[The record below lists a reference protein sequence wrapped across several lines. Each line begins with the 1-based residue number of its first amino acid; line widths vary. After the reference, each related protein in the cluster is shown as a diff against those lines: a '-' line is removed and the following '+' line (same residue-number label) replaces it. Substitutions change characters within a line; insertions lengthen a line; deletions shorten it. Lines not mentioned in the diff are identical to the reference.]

1 MIMCS
6 KCHKRMAVVFITK
19 MEDGQRTS
27 EGLCLRCARESG
39 LPVNQALDDIT
50 KRMGITPEQLENMED
65 SVTDALVPSDQD
77 DLEDGGAPAIDIPR
91 LFEDMGLAELA
102 ASDQRQ
108 VNRPSG
114 ERGAGRRQPEDQ
126 KSGAKEKKQ
135 LKFLPTYCTC
145 LTDAAREGKLDS
157 IVGRERELA
166 RVTQILCRRQKNN
179 PCLIGEPGVGK
190 TAIAEALAIR
200 IATGPVPYKLRG
212 KEVWLVD
219 LTALVAGTQFRG

>member
-108 VNRPSG
+108 VTDRPVSVA
-114 ERGAGRRQPEDQ
+114 RGAASRRIRNPEPRR
-126 KSGAKEKKQ
+126 KNSSN
-135 LKFLPTYCTC
+135 F
-145 LTDAAREGKLDS
+145 
-157 IVGRERELA
+157 
-166 RVTQILCRRQKNN
+166 CR
-179 PCLIGEPGVGK
+179 
-190 TAIAEALAIR
+190 
-200 IATGPVPYKLRG
+200 
-212 KEVWLVD
+212 
-219 LTALVAGTQFRG
+219 LTAPA

>member
-102 ASDQRQ
+102 ASD
-108 VNRPSG
+108 
-114 ERGAGRRQPEDQ
+114 
-126 KSGAKEKKQ
+126 
-135 LKFLPTYCTC
+135 
-145 LTDAAREGKLDS
+145 
-157 IVGRERELA
+157 
-166 RVTQILCRRQKNN
+166 
-179 PCLIGEPGVGK
+179 
-190 TAIAEALAIR
+190 
-200 IATGPVPYKLRG
+200 
-212 KEVWLVD
+212 
-219 LTALVAGTQFRG
+219 